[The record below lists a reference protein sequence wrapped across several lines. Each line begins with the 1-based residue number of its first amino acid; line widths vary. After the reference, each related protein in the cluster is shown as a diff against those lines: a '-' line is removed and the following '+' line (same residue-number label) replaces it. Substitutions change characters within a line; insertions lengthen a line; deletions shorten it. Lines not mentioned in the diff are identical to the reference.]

1 MSTYRLKFSKRA
13 VKQLS
18 KLDKGTAKIIVAW
31 LEKNIENCSN
41 PRLHG
46 KSLAG
51 NYAGAWRYRIG
62 NYRALCEILDDELI
76 VYTFEVAHRKE
87 VYKR

>member
-1 MSTYRLKFSKRA
+1 MNSYKLKISRKA
-13 VKQLS
+13 LKQLS
-18 KLDKGTAKIIVAW
+18 KLDKRDAQIILAW
-31 LEKNIENCSN
+31 LEKNIEGCEN

-46 KSLAG
+46 KALVG

-62 NYRALCEILDDELI
+62 NYRALCEIHDNELI
-76 VYTFEVAHRKE
+76 VYTFEIAHRKE